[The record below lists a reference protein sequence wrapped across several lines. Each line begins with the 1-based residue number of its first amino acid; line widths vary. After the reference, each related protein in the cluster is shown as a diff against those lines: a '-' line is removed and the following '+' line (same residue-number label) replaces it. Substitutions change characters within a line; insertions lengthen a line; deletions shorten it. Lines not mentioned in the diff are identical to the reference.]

1 MVATLRT
8 DRSAIRKELQDLA
21 IKLAVNT
28 VEIADARQRGK
39 IERAVK
45 AVRDQEQARREQRE
59 KQGGGR

>member
-1 MVATLRT
+1 LRT
-8 DRSAIRKELQDLA
+8 DKSAIRKELQDLA

-28 VEIADARQRGK
+28 VEIAVARQRSE

-45 AVRDQEQARREQRE
+45 TVRDQEQARREQRE